1 MSTVKQ
7 LAIWAENHPGERGDL
22 AKKLAGALQD
32 RSARAQ
38 WSLVDV
44 RREFECRREADP
56 KKLRLYTAL
65 STISYL
71 FPIAFA
77 WYELRAV
84 FGAFGKL
91 PVSEKESVNFL
102 AFWAGRYTTESW
114 QYGGMPVARVALIVC
129 CLFAVIAALH
139 FKVVQLEGKA
149 DAIDTELNNLILDAT
164 LEIAK
169 DRAIT
174 PEEMADALNAA
185 AKELEKGLVN
195 LSAAIQGTE
204 QILTKV
210 GTLTQ
215 SMESSSD
222 RIKDAT
228 LSLAGTLQPLA
239 KFGEEAGRAGLVI
252 DSATQALSTA
262 KNGFMGGVS
271 ESIKTLETVNSVT
284 SEVTNL
290 MRAAQAGL
298 SEVAVTNRDV
308 ARSSEE
314 TLVRFERIAE
324 SVFRS
329 GEHFTKAVLV
339 ITEANQ
345 ELIELAEN
353 ADSPQV
359 HTFVAA
365 IEKVSSEIF
374 DAATML
380 NRAVEHVSSQLE
392 TWSGKY
398 GDS

>member
-7 LAIWAENHPGERGDL
+7 LTLWAENHPGERGEL
-22 AKKLAGALQD
+22 AKKLATALQD

-56 KKLRLYTAL
+56 KKLRRYTAL

-77 WYELRAV
+77 WFELRGV

-139 FKVVQLEGKA
+139 IYVVQLEGKV
-149 DAIDTELNNLILDAT
+149 DAVDTELNNLILDAT

-204 QILTKV
+204 QILNKV

-228 LSLAGTLQPLA
+228 QSLAGTLQPLA
-239 KFGEEAGRAGLVI
+239 KFGEEAGKAGLVI
-252 DSATQALSTA
+252 DSVTQALSTA
-262 KNGFMGGVS
+262 KNGFLDGVS
-271 ESIKTLETVNSVT
+271 ESIKTLETVNSAT

-290 MRAAQAGL
+290 MKAAKAGL
-298 SEVAVTNRDV
+298 SEIAVTNRDV
-308 ARSSEE
+308 AHSSAQ
-314 TLVRFERIAE
+314 TLAGFEKIAE
-324 SVFRS
+324 SLSRS
-329 GEHFTKAVLV
+329 GEHFKKAVLV
-339 ITEANQ
+339 ITDANQ
-345 ELIELAEN
+345 ELIDLAKN

-374 DAATML
+374 DSATML
-380 NRAVEHVSSQLE
+380 HDAVEHVSSQLE

>member
-7 LAIWAENHPGERGDL
+7 LTLWAENHPGERGDL
-22 AKKLAGALQD
+22 AKKLATALQD
-32 RSARAQ
+32 RSSRAQ

-44 RREFECRREADP
+44 RREFECRRESDP
-56 KKLRLYTAL
+56 KKLRWYTAF

-77 WYELRAV
+77 WYELRMV

-114 QYGGMPVARVALIVC
+114 QYGGRPVASVALIVC
-129 CLFAVIAALH
+129 LLFAVIAALH

-185 AKELEKGLVN
+185 AKELEKGLLN

-204 QILTKV
+204 QILNKV

-262 KNGFMGGVS
+262 KNGFMGGMS

-290 MRAAQAGL
+290 MKAAQAGL
-298 SEVAVTNRDV
+298 SEIAVTNRDV
-308 ARSSEE
+308 ARSSEQ
-314 TLVRFERIAE
+314 TLVNFEKIAE
-324 SVFRS
+324 SLSRS
-329 GEHFTKAVLV
+329 GEHFKKTVLV
-339 ITEANQ
+339 ITDANQ
-345 ELIELAEN
+345 ELIDLAQN

-374 DAATML
+374 DSATML
-380 NRAVEHVSSQLE
+380 NRTVEHVSSQLE